1 MHVKIAAKPRFI
13 RRIFVVSNAIQ
24 TKDNE
29 TAYLI
34 IYCLNC
40 IRHGGNSTYETG
52 LNHARVFKNMK
63 TEIVFPSNN
72 AAVVIGISTRAY
84 SKVFAGFW

>member
-1 MHVKIAAKPRFI
+1 MDNSNIRIFIEDKARFI
-13 RRIFVVSNAIQ
+13 RRTFVVSNAIQ
-24 TKDNE
+24 TIDNE

-52 LNHARVFKNMK
+52 LTYHYYNTVKSNILCK
-63 TEIVFPSNN
+63 IKNN
-72 AAVVIGISTRAY
+72 ANS
-84 SKVFAGFW
+84 